1 MINILF
7 IVPYPELK
15 ETVSN
20 VIKNHPDK
28 SRLNTKIIVAT
39 VDKVSDIDINIDIN
53 KFDIIVARGY
63 TAEQI
68 KKEYHSLKI
77 VELVISSYDIIRS
90 LQECIKKFNPK
101 KVAFCG
107 FYGALNGAKEFGNI
121 VGFDIKVYNP
131 SSYKELDRVIKQAKN
146 EGYEAVIGGY
156 SAQLYAN
163 RLGLNSVII
172 TTGQEAILQSFNE
185 AIRTADLLKEE
196 RVKAEMYR
204 IITKSS
210 KEGIIYVD
218 KEGTIRVDNNRAR
231 EIMQK
236 KSLCYIKLK
245 DEFSFLEEGF
255 YKSLESG
262 KEVLNHINK
271 LQGKRIISVSYTPV
285 VIRKE
290 VSGVVIKLI
299 DITYVQEL
307 ESQIRRKLNE
317 KGLTA
322 KYDFNDVIHKS
333 EIMKKTIEIAKLY
346 ANSTSN
352 IIIVGETGT
361 GKEVFA
367 QSIHNSSLRKDG
379 PFVALNCAALPEN
392 LLESELFGYVEGAFT
407 GTNKGGKM
415 GLFEQAHNGTI
426 FLDEISEIAPNL
438 QSKLLRVLQEH
449 EVRRIGDDK
458 VVSVNVRV
466 ISATNKSLRS
476 LVEKGKFRED
486 LLYRLDVLRVFLPPL
501 RKREEDVEELFLHLL
516 NKMYLKNRKTT
527 PNIDKS
533 TLKLLYNYNFPGNVR
548 ELTNIVERVCVLNNE
563 EYIDKDVLV
572 QALYPKDIEYEE
584 IYKSDN
590 KTLDKIKYK
599 SEIEMIKWALD
610 ECEGNKTKAAKLLG
624 IDRTTL
630 WRKINSFKNII

>member
-15 ETVSN
+15 ATVSN

-39 VDKVSDIDINIDIN
+39 VDGVSSIDIN
-53 KFDIIVARGY
+53 KFDVIVARGY
-63 TAEQI
+63 TAEKI
-68 KKEYHSLKI
+68 KNEHHSLKT

-90 LQECIKKFNPK
+90 LQECIRKFNSK

-107 FYGALNGAKEFGNI
+107 FYGALNGAKEFGQI
-121 VGFDIKVYNP
+121 VGCEVKVYTPN
-131 SSYKELDRVIKQAKN
+131 SYKELGKVIKQAKN
-146 EGYEAVIGGY
+146 EGYEAIIGGY
-156 SAQLYAN
+156 SVQLYAN

-172 TTGQEAILQSFNE
+172 TTGQEAILQSLNE
-185 AIRTADLLKEE
+185 AIRTANLLKEE

-210 KEGIIYVD
+210 KEGIMYVD
-218 KEGTIRVDNNRAR
+218 KDGIIRVDNNTVRD
-231 EIMQK
+231 IMQK
-236 KSLCYIKLK
+236 NSLCYIRLK
-245 DEFSFLEEGF
+245 DEFSFLEDGF
-255 YKSLESG
+255 YKALESG
-262 KEVLNHINK
+262 KEVLNQINK
-271 LQGKRIISVSYTPV
+271 LKNKTIISVSYTPV
-285 VIRKE
+285 VIREE
-290 VSGVVIKLI
+290 VSGVVINLI
-299 DITYVQEL
+299 DITRVQEL
-307 ESQIRRKLNE
+307 ENQIRRKLSE
-317 KGLTA
+317 KGLQA
-322 KYDFNDVIHKS
+322 KYNFSDVIHKN
-333 EIMKKTIEIAKLY
+333 EIMKKTIEMAKLY

-361 GKEVFA
+361 GKEIFA

-379 PFVALNCAALPEN
+379 PFVAVNCAAIPEN

-426 FLDEISEIAPNL
+426 FLDEISEVTPNL

-466 ISATNKSLRS
+466 ISATNKNLKK
-476 LVEKGKFRED
+476 LVEKGEFRED

-501 RKREEDVEELFLHLL
+501 RKRGEDVEELFLYLL
-516 NKMYLKNRKTT
+516 NKMYLKNRKVI
-527 PNIDKS
+527 PKIDS
-533 TLKLLYNYNFPGNVR
+533 SALKLLYNYDFPGNVR

-563 EYIDKDVLV
+563 EVIDKEILN

-584 IYKSDN
+584 GQKSKN
-590 KTLDKIKYK
+590 KTLDKMKYR

-630 WRKINSFKNII
+630 WRKINNFKNMI

>member
-15 ETVSN
+15 GTVSD
-20 VIKNHPDK
+20 VINNHPDK

-39 VDKVSDIDINIDIN
+39 VDKISDIDIS
-53 KFDIIVARGY
+53 KFDVIVARGY
-63 TAEQI
+63 TAEKI
-68 KKEYHSLKI
+68 KNEYHTLKT

-90 LQECIKKFNPK
+90 LQECIEKFNSK
-101 KVAFCG
+101 KVVFCG
-107 FYGALNGAKEFGNI
+107 FYGALNGAKEFGEI
-121 VGFDIKVYNP
+121 VGCEVEVYTPN
-131 SSYKELDRVIKQAKN
+131 SYQELDKVIKKAKK

-156 SAQLYAN
+156 SVQLYGN
-163 RLGLNSVII
+163 IIGINSVVIK
-172 TTGQEAILQSFNE
+172 TGEEAILQSLNE

-196 RVKAEMYR
+196 RVKAETYR

-210 KEGIIYVD
+210 KEGIMYVD
-218 KEGTIRVDNNRAR
+218 KEGTIRVDNNKAR

-236 KSLCYIKLK
+236 NSLCYAKIK
-245 DEFSFLEEGF
+245 DELPLLYEGF
-255 YKSLESG
+255 CKALESG

-271 LQGKRIISVSYTPV
+271 LKDKTMISVSYTPV
-285 VIRKE
+285 VIREE

-299 DITYVQEL
+299 DITQVQEL
-307 ESQIRRKLNE
+307 EGQIRKKLNE

-322 KYDFNDVIHKS
+322 KYNFNDVVHKS
-333 EIMKKTIEIAKLY
+333 QIMKKTIEMAKLY

-361 GKEVFA
+361 GKEIFA

-379 PFVALNCAALPEN
+379 PFVAVNCAAIPEN

-426 FLDEISEIAPNL
+426 FLDEISEVTPNL

-458 VVSVNVRV
+458 VVSVDVRV
-466 ISATNKSLRS
+466 ISATNKSLRN
-476 LVEKGKFRED
+476 LVEKEKFRED

-501 RKREEDVEELFLHLL
+501 RKRGEDVAELFLYLL
-516 NKMYLKNRKTT
+516 NKMYLKNKKIT
-527 PNIDKS
+527 PKIES
-533 TLKLLYNYNFPGNVR
+533 SALRLLYNYNFPGNIR

-563 EYIDKDVLV
+563 DYIDKEILL

-584 IYKSDN
+584 LEKEET
-590 KTLDKIKYK
+590 KTLDKMKQK
-599 SEIEMIKWALD
+599 SEVEMIKWALD
-610 ECEGNKTKAAKLLG
+610 ECQGNKTKAAKLLG

-630 WRKINSFKNII
+630 WRKINNLKDII